1 MRFHRI
7 ENIMLAINDIP
18 PSTYYSMCILR
29 YRNIFTFTF
38 QIGHADK
45 MEIIEL
51 RLQNSRYQSVVGAE
65 TGPGQATVHQV
76 YREEISET

>member
-1 MRFHRI
+1 
-7 ENIMLAINDIP
+7 
-18 PSTYYSMCILR
+18 MCILR

-51 RLQNSRYQSVVGAE
+51 RLQNSRYQAVVE
-65 TGPGQATVHQV
+65 WGQRPVQARVQARLHLRFIER
-76 YREEISET
+76 REVRRQ

>member
-1 MRFHRI
+1 MF
-7 ENIMLAINDIP
+7 
-18 PSTYYSMCILR
+18 ILR

-51 RLQNSRYQSVVGAE
+51 RLQNSRNQSVVGAG
-65 TGPGQATVHQV
+65 TGAGHRAVQARPGQSASQV

>member
-1 MRFHRI
+1 
-7 ENIMLAINDIP
+7 
-18 PSTYYSMCILR
+18 MCILR

-51 RLQNSRYQSVVGAE
+51 RLQNSRYQSVVEWGHR
-65 TGPGQATVHQV
+65 PVQASAAHSASQV
-76 YREEISET
+76 YREETSET